1 MPMRRTHPICK
12 ASMEARSHESQ
23 NYTRV
28 HEHLFMLF
36 EWLALASNK
45 NVQKRITKQERNE
58 LFSVRF
64 ESDMAV
70 GPTSTRQRLPHA

>member
-1 MPMRRTHPICK
+1 
-12 ASMEARSHESQ
+12 
-23 NYTRV
+23 
-28 HEHLFMLF
+28 MLF

-64 ESDMAV
+64 QS
-70 GPTSTRQRLPHA
+70 STLF

>member
-1 MPMRRTHPICK
+1 
-12 ASMEARSHESQ
+12 MEARSQESQ

-45 NVQKRITKQERNE
+45 NVQKRITNQERNE
-58 LFSVRF
+58 LFSVLF